1 MMYKGQGKGCGDTE
15 ERGGHVS
22 QAVRS
27 RCVLLAENQAGV
39 PDTHACILASSSCI
53 IGCPG
58 PACPHTYRTA
68 SIRHHTVHTRLTSS
82 PHRPRDTGA
91 ELGES
96 DVLKDELQLYGGAP
110 GEVVPSGE
118 SDEFFH
124 FILLCFAI
132 GALLVCYHYYTDW
145 FMSLGVGLLTFAS
158 LETVGIY
165 FGLGEAPAQGLW
177 EGGGWTGYRG
187 PSRDQKATA

>member
-1 MMYKGQGKGCGDTE
+1 MYEMRQG
-15 ERGGHVS
+15 V
-22 QAVRS
+22 
-27 RCVLLAENQAGV
+27 
-39 PDTHACILASSSCI
+39 
-53 IGCPG
+53 
-58 PACPHTYRTA
+58 
-68 SIRHHTVHTRLTSS
+68 
-82 PHRPRDTGA
+82 
-91 ELGES
+91 
-96 DVLKDELQLYGGAP
+96 P

-165 FGLGEAPAQGLW
+165 FGLVYRIHSVLHGFIPFFQKFRLIGFILNRNHEWVLPTIRRNSRAGVSDCLLITFEYPEFSTVFGAPDF
-177 EGGGWTGYRG
+177 
-187 PSRDQKATA
+187 SSIC